1 MTQYTTGNRPA
12 SLAIRDFNNDTRLD
26 LAAPNYL
33 SNNVSVLLG
42 NGDGTFQAQRTF
54 STGGVAGLYSVAAG
68 DVNQDTQPDIVVA
81 ESNNNVMAILLGN
94 DDGTFQA
101 QRTFST
107 GNGSHPV
114 WAVIG
119 DFNNDTRPDIAVA
132 NYGSNTV
139 GVFLGNGDG
148 TFAAQKTFSTGVGS
162 YPISVAVGDFNQ
174 DTRLDIAVANYG
186 SNTVGIFLGNGDGSF
201 RAQLV
206 FSTSAL
212 SSPHAVAIG
221 DFNND
226 TLLDITV
233 ANNNG
238 NNVGVLL
245 GNGDGTFK
253 TQTTYS
259 TGTVSTPTSV
269 AVGDFNQD
277 ARLDIAVAILGSSTV
292 GVLLGY
298 GNGTFA
304 APKTFS
310 TGTNAGT
317 YVIALGDFN
326 NDTRLDITVA
336 NTGGSNV
343 GVFLGN
349 GDGTFAAQTAY
360 ATGTGSNPNAVA
372 VYDFNKD
379 ARLDI
384 TVANYLGNNVGVFL
398 GNGDGTFATLLT
410 FSVGTISGPYSIAV
424 ADFNNDTRL
433 DITVANHNGNN
444 VGVLLGNGDGTFQ
457 AQMTFSTGVG
467 SLPLSVTVG
476 DFNKD
481 TRMDIAVANAGGD
494 NVGVLLGNGDGTF
507 SVQTTFSTGANSAP
521 NAVAVGD
528 FNNDTRLDIVVA
540 NYDGNNVGVLLGNGD
555 GTFQAQM
562 IFSFGAGSAPI
573 SVAVGDF
580 NNDTRLDIVV
590 ANFGSNTVGV
600 SFGNGNGTF
609 LVQPAFSTGVG
620 SAPYTVAVGDFNN
633 DTRPDIAVANVAIN
647 NVVIFLGNGNGTF
660 AGPMILS
667 TGNGSYPI
675 SVAVG
680 DFNQDTLL
688 DIAVANYGNSS
699 IGIFLNTC

>member
-1 MTQYTTGNRPA
+1 MTRYTTGNEPA
-12 SLAIRDFNNDTRLD
+12 ALAIRDFNNDSRLD
-26 LAAPNYL
+26 LAVPNTL
-33 SNNVSVLLG
+33 SNDVSVLLGNGDGTLQAQTTFSTGGIAGLYSVAAGDINRDTQPDIVVAEYENNVMAVLLG
-42 NGDGTFQAQRTF
+42 NGDGTFQAQR
-54 STGGVAGLYSVAAG
+54 
-68 DVNQDTQPDIVVA
+68 N
-81 ESNNNVMAILLGN
+81 
-94 DDGTFQA
+94 
-101 QRTFST
+101 FST

-114 WAVIG
+114 WTVIG
-119 DFNNDTRPDIAVA
+119 DFNNDTRLDIAVA
-132 NYGSNTV
+132 NFGSNTV

-528 FNNDTRLDIVVA
+528 FNNDTRLDIAVA
-540 NYDGNNVGVLLGNGD
+540 NFDGNNVGVLLGNGD

-562 IFSFGAGSAPI
+562 TFSFGAGSAPI

-660 AGPMILS
+660 TGPMILS